1 MFTNIPSATL
11 RKMIKLSE
19 RKEALMTQIQEID
32 RRMVQLQSKFGVPS
46 LSAGGGA
53 PVTVSRAISRARRS
67 QGHRRRTKRGALKE
81 KIVQALRSAGRKG
94 ATIRELSRK
103 LGVPSANL
111 YVWFNGTGKNVRGIK
126 KIGVAE
132 YRLTS

>member
-1 MFTNIPSATL
+1 MFTNIPSTAL
-11 RKMIKLSE
+11 RQLVKFSE

-32 RRMVQLQSKFGVPS
+32 RKMVRVQSRFGVPS
-46 LSAGGGA
+46 LSEGRVA
-53 PVTVSRAISRARRS
+53 PVTVSRVGRR
-67 QGHRRRTKRGALKE
+67 QGRRRTKRGVLKE
-81 KIVQALRSAGRKG
+81 KIVGALRAAGRKG

-126 KIGVAE
+126 KIGVAK
-132 YRLTS
+132 YQLK